1 MKTLVLNAGSS
12 SIKYSLYEMDDL
24 SVLISG
30 LIERIG
36 ETDSVHKYRLID
48 ADGSMQEKTDSQT
61 IDNHRLGLTAIINIM
76 NNSGVLKS
84 ISELSGIGHRV
95 VHGGEMFHQPT
106 LINETVLEGI
116 RKMIPLAPLH
126 NPANLAG
133 IEITL
138 QHAADIPQVAVFD
151 TAFHQS
157 IPAYAFHY
165 ALPRELYEQQQV
177 RRYGFHGTSHHY
189 VAKQAA
195 KYLNKPLSSLNLIV
209 LHLGNGASVTAI
221 QQGQSVDT
229 SMGMT
234 PLEGLVMGTRSGDID
249 PAIPYYLSQNKAMS
263 AKEIDTML
271 NKHSGLKGLCGE
283 NDMRAVHHKADAGD
297 EDAQLALDIYCYR
310 IKKYIG
316 AYVAILGRVDAIVFT
331 GGIGENDAY
340 VREKSCAGL
349 EILGIAINP
358 EKNRQK
364 NTRAVDISKDDQAV
378 SVLVIPTNEELEI
391 AMQTMACIQE
401 KGV

>member
-1 MKTLVLNAGSS
+1 M
-12 SIKYSLYEMDDL
+12 
-24 SVLISG
+24 
-30 LIERIG
+30 
-36 ETDSVHKYRLID
+36 
-48 ADGSMQEKTDSQT
+48 
-61 IDNHRLGLTAIINIM
+61 
-76 NNSGVLKS
+76 
-84 ISELSGIGHRV
+84 GIGHRV

-126 NPANLAG
+126 NPAYLAG

-138 QHAADIPQVAVFD
+138 QHAANIPQVAVFD

-157 IPAYAFHY
+157 IPVHAFLY
-165 ALPRELYEQQQV
+165 ALPKALYEQQQV
-177 RRYGFHGTSHHY
+177 RRYGFHGTAHHY

-195 KYLNKPLSSLNLIV
+195 KFLNKPLSSLNMIV
-209 LHLGNGASVTAI
+209 LHLGNGASATAI

-263 AKEIDTML
+263 NKEIDTML
-271 NKHSGLKGLCGE
+271 NKQSGLKGLCGE
-283 NDMRAVHHKADAGD
+283 NDMRTVHHKANTGD
-297 EDAQLALDIYCYR
+297 DEAQLALDIYCYR

-316 AYVAILGRVDAIVFT
+316 AYFAILGRVDALVFT
-331 GGIGENDAY
+331 GGIGENDVY
-340 VREKSCAGL
+340 VREKTCTGL
-349 EILGIAINP
+349 EMLGIDINP
-358 EKNRQK
+358 QKNRQK
-364 NTRAVDISKDDQAV
+364 NTTTRDISKKDEGV

-391 AMQTMACIQE
+391 AVQTMACIQE
-401 KGV
+401 NFRCEQDPGK